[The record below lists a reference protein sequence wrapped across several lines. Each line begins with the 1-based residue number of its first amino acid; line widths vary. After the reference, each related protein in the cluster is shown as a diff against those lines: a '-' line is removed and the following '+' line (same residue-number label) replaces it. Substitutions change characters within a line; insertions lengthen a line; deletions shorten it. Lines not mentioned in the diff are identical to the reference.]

1 MLLNVIPAQRFGEF
15 SVSLAKQIALS
26 NAPFFRPPPP
36 LLLFPFCLPL
46 SLSSTLSQSLIRRLM
61 GGIRRDE

>member
-26 NAPFFRPPPP
+26 NAPFFRPPP